1 MAASHSP
8 TGEFLHI
15 EALLHDSNDLSRA
28 GDRIHDLAALSSTQR
43 NVGSGAPGPAGDH
56 PEKLP
61 PSRMAQLLQV
71 EKWDAAGLCPVCHG
85 LRTNSGSRRIAANAA
100 KQVFFQDGGRK
111 VGLWAGRC
119 RRV

>member
-1 MAASHSP
+1 MP
-8 TGEFLHI
+8 
-15 EALLHDSNDLSRA
+15 R
-28 GDRIHDLAALSSTQR
+28 
-43 NVGSGAPGPAGDH
+43 
-56 PEKLP
+56 
-61 PSRMAQLLQV
+61 
-71 EKWDAAGLCPVCHG
+71 CPVCHD